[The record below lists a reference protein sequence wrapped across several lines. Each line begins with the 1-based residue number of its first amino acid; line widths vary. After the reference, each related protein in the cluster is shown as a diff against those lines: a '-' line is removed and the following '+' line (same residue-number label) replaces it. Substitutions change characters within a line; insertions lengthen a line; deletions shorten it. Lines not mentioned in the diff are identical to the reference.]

1 VWHAFL
7 NGEAM
12 NDFTT
17 STRSAMALTHPR
29 PLPATKGVRGW
40 LLALCLMLTVVG
52 PIISLGLMVNV
63 YTEFAPYLAG
73 SPGLLVA
80 ICASLLIAA
89 CSIVFG
95 VYAGLGLWLIRP
107 KAVNTAKNALL
118 FGFAADII
126 TATIEIASAQGA
138 SQSGSLLRQIEVS
151 LVPSLIFF
159 VLCYAYLNRSERVHA
174 TYELQ

>member
-1 VWHAFL
+1 
-7 NGEAM
+7 M

-17 STRSAMALTHPR
+17 STRPAMALQQPR
-29 PLPATKGVRGW
+29 PLPAAKGVRGW
-40 LLALCLMLTVVG
+40 LLALCLMLTVLG
-52 PIISLGLMVNV
+52 PIISLWLMVAV
-63 YTEFAPYLAG
+63 YTAFAPYLAG

-89 CSIVFG
+89 CSVVFG

-107 KAVNTAKNALL
+107 RAVNTAKNALL

-126 TATIEIASAQGA
+126 TATIEIASAPGA

-159 VLCYAYLNRSERVHA
+159 VLCFAYLNRSERVHA